1 MDYLIQIAHSAL
13 RRYRKIPSDV
23 SIITTIMDKRLA
35 WDTFAFL
42 RAFSNSHGS
51 NPSPHPTNNVK
62 RVYPEFFPS
71 FNFV

>member
-1 MDYLIQIAHSAL
+1 MRRHSWQGVL
-13 RRYRKIPSDV
+13 LYGQKS
-23 SIITTIMDKRLA
+23 

-42 RAFSNSHGS
+42 GRFPIHAG
-51 NPSPHPTNNVK
+51 PTPPLTLQNNVG